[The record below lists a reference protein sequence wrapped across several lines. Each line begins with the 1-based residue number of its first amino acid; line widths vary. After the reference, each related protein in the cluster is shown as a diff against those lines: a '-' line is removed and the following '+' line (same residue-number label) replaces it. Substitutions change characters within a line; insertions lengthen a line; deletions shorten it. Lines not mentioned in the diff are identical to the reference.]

1 MEEYN
6 FIGDIF
12 SGEILI
18 LVVLERIWG
27 KIRGWIEGR
36 EKDKRLD
43 EMSETISYL
52 KGKLNNKR

>member
-6 FIGDIF
+6 FVGDVF

-27 KIRGWIEGR
+27 KIRSWIEER
-36 EKDKRLD
+36 AMDKRLD
-43 EMSETISYL
+43 KMSETISYL
-52 KGKLNNKR
+52 KGKLNKE